1 MHFEL
6 SIMTQNNSSPLCQTL
21 DDSVASEERTL
32 QHIEGMAEAVRANTS
47 PGGVE
52 VVEEEVEELRLAWQR
67 LRQSL
72 CEAGEV
78 LRSSLDSQ
86 SQYQSHC
93 QRLGEDIAQL
103 QDLLHRLTRD
113 LETAMEGDRTEEQM
127 VGQWRKYMVG
137 FIHTLCLSLVL
148 IFSLSLALFL
158 I

>member
-1 MHFEL
+1 M
-6 SIMTQNNSSPLCQTL
+6 
-21 DDSVASEERTL
+21 ASEERTL
-32 QHIEGMAEAVRANTS
+32 QHIEVMAEAVRANTS
-47 PGGVE
+47 PGGADV
-52 VVEEEVEELRLAWQR
+52 VVEEAEELRLDWQR

-72 CEAGEV
+72 CEVGEG
-78 LRSSLDSQ
+78 LKSSLDSQ
-86 SQYQSHC
+86 SQYQSRC
-93 QRLGEDIAQL
+93 QRLGEDIGQL
-103 QDLLHRLTRD
+103 RGLLHRLTRD